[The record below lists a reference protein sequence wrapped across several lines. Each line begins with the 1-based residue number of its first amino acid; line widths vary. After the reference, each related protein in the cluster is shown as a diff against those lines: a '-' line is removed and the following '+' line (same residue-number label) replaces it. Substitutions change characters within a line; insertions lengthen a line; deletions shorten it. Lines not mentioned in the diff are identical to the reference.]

1 MSSPK
6 HTENRNDYQTPELM
20 DYIRQAF
27 SKEDA
32 RHQYLLDQMQAN
44 NLPAIQISATEGK
57 LLQFLIHSC
66 GAKKA
71 VEIGTLGGYSA
82 LWIAD
87 ALPDTGKLYTM
98 EYDPKTATGTQQALQ
113 KIGLSDKVSIVVGDA
128 NETLKTIEPFGPFD
142 FCFIDA
148 DKISYPN
155 YLLWA
160 ERNLRPGGIVAA
172 DNAYLF
178 GQVHL
183 NPDTAGDDAPAIAAM
198 QTFIKILTDPSRF
211 SMSAMIPT
219 GEGLAVGIK
228 AANPSVS

>member
-1 MSSPK
+1 MSSSK
-6 HTENRNDYQTPELM
+6 HTENRNDYQTPELL
-20 DYIRQAF
+20 DYIRNAF
-27 SKEDA
+27 SPEDS
-32 RHQYLLDQMQAN
+32 RHQYLLDQMRKQG
-44 NLPAIQISATEGK
+44 LPSIQIGAAEGK
-57 LLQFLIHSC
+57 ILQFLIHSC
-66 GAKKA
+66 HAQKA

-82 LWIAD
+82 LFIAD

-98 EYDPKTATGTQQALQ
+98 EYEKEIAAGAQKALK
-113 KIGLSDKVSIVVGDA
+113 KIGLSEKVSIVVGDA

-178 GQVHL
+178 GKVHL
-183 NPDTAGDDAPAIAAM
+183 NPETEGADAPAIAAM
-198 QTFIKILTDPSRF
+198 QAFIKILTDPIRF
-211 SMSAMIPT
+211 SVSTMIPT
-219 GEGLAVGIK
+219 GEGMAVGMK
-228 AANPSVS
+228 R

>member
-1 MSSPK
+1 MLK
-6 HTENRNDYQTPELM
+6 HTENRNDYQTPDLL
-20 DYIRQAF
+20 DYIQKRMAI
-27 SKEDA
+27 EDE
-32 RHQYLLDQMQAN
+32 RHQYILNQMIASG
-44 NLPAIQISATEGK
+44 LPSIQIGPTEGK
-57 LLQFLIHSC
+57 LLQFLAASC
-66 GAKKA
+66 QAKKC

-87 ALPDTGKLYTM
+87 ALPEDGKLYTM
-98 EYDPKTATGTQQALQ
+98 ELDTRIAAQTEKV
-113 KIGLSDKVSIVVGDA
+113 IREVGLSDKVSIVTGDA

-160 ERNLRPGGIVAA
+160 SHHLRKGGIVAA
-172 DNAYLF
+172 HNAYLF

-183 NPDTAGDDAPAIAAM
+183 SAGADEEGERISAM
-198 QTFIKILTDPSRF
+198 QKFISILTDTSYF
-211 SMSAMIPT
+211 SICSMIPT

-228 AANPSVS
+228 